1 MITRKNQEDYST
13 FFEKNWENLQK
24 NSIYIKVRLFYYF
37 RIVIYIE
44 VVKNVCYNDNIK
56 IIIL

>member
-13 FFEKNWENLQK
+13 FFEKSWKNLQK

-44 VVKNVCYNDNIK
+44 VVKNVCYNDTIK